1 MSYIEFKNVC
11 KEYKMGE
18 IIIKALDNTNFEIE
32 KGELVVIL
40 GPSGAGK
47 TTTLNILGGMDNATS
62 GKVIFDGKDITN

>member
-32 KGELVVIL
+32 KRRI
-40 GPSGAGK
+40 SSNSRTIRSWK
-47 TTTLNILGGMDNATS
+47 NNYS
-62 GKVIFDGKDITN
+62 

>member
-32 KGELVVIL
+32 KGELVVIV

-47 TTTLNILGGMDNATS
+47 TTTMKLITGLIDPTEGNIYINNE
-62 GKVIFDGKDITN
+62 KI

>member
-32 KGELVVIL
+32 KGELVVIV

-47 TTTLNILGGMDNATS
+47 TTTLNILGGM
-62 GKVIFDGKDITN
+62 GYYERL